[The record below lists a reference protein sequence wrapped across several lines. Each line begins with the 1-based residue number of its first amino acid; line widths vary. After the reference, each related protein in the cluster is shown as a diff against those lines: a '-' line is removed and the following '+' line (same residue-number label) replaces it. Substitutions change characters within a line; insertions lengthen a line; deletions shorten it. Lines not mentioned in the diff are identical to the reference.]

1 MEISFNNEKGFT
13 LIELIVVIAILGI
26 LSGIAI
32 PRITGVQ
39 EKARYAAGETLLAN
53 MKTPLELYRVENG
66 NYPNNSGAEEN
77 YSDLKDALTGE
88 NGFLDNMENLL
99 PQSSDNE
106 WYFESYSS
114 DGDAYTLEITN
125 PNTEQN
131 LQMEPATGVQK
142 VDDDS

>member
-26 LSGIAI
+26 LAGIAI

-66 NYPNNSGAEEN
+66 NYPDVDN
-77 YSDLKDALTGE
+77 YEDLKANLTGE
-88 NGFLDNMENLL
+88 SGFLDDMENLL
-99 PQSSDNE
+99 PESSDNE
-106 WYFESYSS
+106 WHFESYSL

-131 LQMEPATGVQK
+131 LRMEPATGVQK
-142 VDDDS
+142 VDKVDDDS